1 MFKAIV
7 LACQIANPTICTQVS
22 DDSYRYRSFGECA
35 ARAEAI
41 KNAIP
46 SALSGF
52 KAVAWRCDKRP
63 PELIIKGV
71 DA

>member
-7 LACQIANPTICTQVS
+7 LACQIANPEICTEIS
-22 DDSYRYRSFGECA
+22 DETFRYKTFGECA
-35 ARAEAI
+35 LRAEAI

-46 SALSGF
+46 SALTGF

-63 PELIIKGV
+63 SKLIKGV